1 MAESAR
7 EKRIQNELRVVAR
20 IIETQRVRLERGDVL
35 NIQTTDGFL
44 TVYQDDTSD
53 TSKTVTLIDKF
64 DFRVNLKIADLL
76 KGKIV

>member
-7 EKRIQNELRVVAR
+7 EKRIQNELCVVAR

-53 TSKTVTLIDKF
+53 TPKTVTLIDKF
-64 DFRVNLKIADLL
+64 DFRVNLKVADLL

>member
-53 TSKTVTLIDKF
+53 TPKNVTLIDKF
-64 DFRVNLKIADLL
+64 DFRVNLKVADLL

>member
-44 TVYQDDTSD
+44 PIYQDDTSE
-53 TSKTVTLIDKF
+53 TPKTVTLIDKF
-64 DFRVNLKIADLL
+64 DFRVNLKVADLL

>member
-1 MAESAR
+1 MAVSAR

-53 TSKTVTLIDKF
+53 TLKTVTLIDKF

>member
-53 TSKTVTLIDKF
+53 NPKTVTLIDKF
-64 DFRVNLKIADLL
+64 DFRVNLKVADLL

>member
-53 TSKTVTLIDKF
+53 IPKTVTLIDKF
-64 DFRVNLKIADLL
+64 DFRVNLKVADLL

>member
-44 TVYQDDTSD
+44 TISQDDTSD
-53 TSKTVTLIDKF
+53 TPKTVTLIDKF
-64 DFRVNLKIADLL
+64 DFRVNLKVADLL